1 MAKKDLR
8 TCCVCRRTY
17 QFCPVCNSEDVNKP
31 SWYFAYCSE
40 NCKDIYEITSA
51 FEDGRMTDVEAKDK
65 LSKLDLSRKDN
76 FGESYQ
82 RSITFIM
89 KAKTQLKKT
98 LNKKENKVD
107 KEPTKKDIV
116 IEVEEKT
123 DDNVE

>member
-1 MAKKDLR
+1 MGKKDLR
-8 TCCVCRRTY
+8 TCMLCHKKY
-17 QFCPVCNSEDVNKP
+17 SFCPVCNPEDENKP
-31 SWYFAYCSE
+31 TWYFCWCSD
-40 NCKDIYEITSA
+40 NCHEIDKIASA

-116 IEVEEKT
+116 TEVEEKT